1 MSQLTTAKELQ
12 WSHSEKYLERLSR
25 AFNVV
30 SATAAYVEDVLGVLE
45 GVPAEDP
52 EGPVAERLR
61 DSIFTL
67 KGVVDFNLEEH
78 DLIITEIQSLGTE
91 DEDLVRSV
99 VEQRHR
105 VDSASYHLTTA
116 STRDLIVE
124 LQRSQ
129 AKVVID
135 AEKKILAKQA
145 AEKRLAR
152 KTKAKKAPKLK
163 KPGQGESSGAAP

>member
-67 KGVVDFNLEEH
+67 KGVVDFNL
-78 DLIITEIQSLGTE
+78 
-91 DEDLVRSV
+91 
-99 VEQRHR
+99 
-105 VDSASYHLTTA
+105 
-116 STRDLIVE
+116 
-124 LQRSQ
+124 
-129 AKVVID
+129 
-135 AEKKILAKQA
+135 
-145 AEKRLAR
+145 
-152 KTKAKKAPKLK
+152 
-163 KPGQGESSGAAP
+163 